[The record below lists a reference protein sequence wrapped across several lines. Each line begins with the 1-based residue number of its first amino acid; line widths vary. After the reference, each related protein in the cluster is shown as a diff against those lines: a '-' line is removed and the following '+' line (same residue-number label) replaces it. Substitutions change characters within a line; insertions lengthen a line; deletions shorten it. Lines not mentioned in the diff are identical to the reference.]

1 MVRRRSSLVVL
12 AVLLIGGLMAGCS
25 SDDDGGSDPSATT
38 NDPATT
44 DTGDE
49 TDETAEATTPLLD
62 EPTGTLADVD
72 CWWDLSEIEPTVT
85 VSCHTLTVPAD
96 WGDPDGGDEVVLPVA
111 RLHSKAVAG
120 DVAPVVVLHGGPGGS
135 LLDAAPVGRSKSR
148 GVAARDVILWD
159 QRGSG
164 RAVPSL
170 NCPEKEEAV
179 MGALMTTD
187 SVEVELQ
194 RNVDATQACR
204 DRLVGDG
211 IDLDDYNTHAS
222 VNDMEALRVAMG
234 VDTWNVQGA
243 SYGTRIGLA
252 YARQHPEPIRAL
264 VLDSVYPP
272 QVGTIERIEAM
283 APTALQRL
291 VDECTDDAA
300 CAAVLPDLGDS
311 IEAAAA
317 SLDANPGEATLALEF
332 AGQSEEKDYRI
343 VGSDFR
349 SGMFA
354 ALYDTSII
362 PLLPSIIG
370 DVADGDHG
378 IVATFLQTATPRLT
392 GMSEGAYLSI
402 DCADSGRL
410 LEGASPEDIVGEGD
424 FFIYAMVLSATFCNI
439 WDVTPLPEAFN
450 EPSLPAVPTIVF
462 AGTLDPVTPFMDSRE
477 QAEAMADA
485 RFVLAPRGG
494 HGDVG
499 FDECTSEAYL
509 AFLEDPTSDL
519 PPCTADIAAPPFAVG
534 G

>member
-1 MVRRRSSLVVL
+1 MVRRRFPLVLAALLVVGS
-12 AVLLIGGLMAGCS
+12 VVGCS
-25 SDDDGGSDPSATT
+25 SSDGDGSASPTTTTRDVTTGTGGGPGDP
-38 NDPATT
+38 
-44 DTGDE
+44 DT
-49 TDETAEATTPLLD
+49 ATTPLLD

-72 CWWDLSEIEPTVT
+72 CWWDLAEIDPTVT
-85 VSCHTLTVPAD
+85 VTCHTLTVPAD
-96 WGDPDGGDEVVLPVA
+96 WGNPDDGDEVVLPVA
-111 RLHSKAVAG
+111 RLHAEGVAD

-159 QRGSG
+159 QRGAG

-170 NCPEKEEAV
+170 DCPEKEEAV

-187 SVEVELQ
+187 PVEVELQ
-194 RNVDATQACR
+194 RNVDATRACR
-204 DRLVGDG
+204 DRLVGEG
-211 IDLDDYNTHAS
+211 IDLGDYNTHAS
-222 VNDMEALRVAMG
+222 INDLEALRVALG
-234 VDTWNVQGA
+234 ADTWNVQGA
-243 SYGTRIGLA
+243 SYGTRLGLA
-252 YARQHPEPIRAL
+252 YARQHPEVIRAL

-272 QVGTIERIEAM
+272 QVGTLERIEGL
-283 APTALQRL
+283 APNALQRL
-291 VDECTDDAA
+291 VDACADDTA
-300 CAAVLPDLGDS
+300 CAAAYPDLGAT

-317 SLDANPGEATLALEF
+317 SLDAEPGAATVALDF
-332 AGQSEEKDYRI
+332 AGQTEEKDYRI

-370 DVADGDHG
+370 DVADGDHS
-378 IVATFLQTATPRLT
+378 IVSTFLQTATPRLT
-392 GMSEGAYLSI
+392 GLSEGAYLSI

-410 LEGASPEDIVGEGD
+410 LQGATPEQIVGDGD
-424 FFIYAMVLSATFCNI
+424 FFIYAMVLAATFCSVWN
-439 WDVTPLPEAFN
+439 VPPLPETFN
-450 EPSLPAVPTIVF
+450 EPSVPDVPTIVF
-462 AGTLDPVTPFMDSRE
+462 AGTLDPVTPHTDSRA
-477 QAEAMADA
+477 QADAMPDA

-509 AFLEDPTSDL
+509 GFLDDPGSEL
-519 PPCTADIAAPPFAVG
+519 PACTAEIAAKPFIVG